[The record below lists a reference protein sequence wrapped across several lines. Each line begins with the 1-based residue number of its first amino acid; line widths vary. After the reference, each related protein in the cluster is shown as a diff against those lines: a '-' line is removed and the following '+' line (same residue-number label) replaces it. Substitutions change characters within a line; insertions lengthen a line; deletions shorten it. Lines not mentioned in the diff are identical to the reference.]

1 MKISKDLEWVLP
13 FVEAADGLIDLS
25 KITKIKGY
33 KQIPNKEVRTE
44 GCTHYKNGKFVI
56 TIKTHNYSKDKEE
69 YKEEHKGLL
78 LDTLAYELAH
88 IHPHCFDHSVDH
100 FAMQVKIL
108 QRFVKVLK
116 KTQIELWD

>member
-1 MKISKDLEWVLP
+1 VKISNELQWMLP
-13 FVEAADGLIDLS
+13 FVEATEGLIDLS

-33 KQIPNKEVRTE
+33 KQIPSKEVQTE
-44 GCTHYKNGKFVI
+44 GCTHYKNGKFLI
-56 TIKTHNYSKDKEE
+56 TIKTHNYSKEKEKYKEE
-69 YKEEHKGLL
+69 YKGLL
-78 LDTLAYELAH
+78 LDTLAHELAH
-88 IHPHCFDHSVDH
+88 IHPNCFDHGYEH